1 MTYVGNETPVP
12 QIEEGIS
19 EVTWKNEEMINREV
33 LPMTFQNI
41 KLVLNDYWNLS

>member
-1 MTYVGNETPVP
+1 MQYVGNETPKP

-19 EVTWKNEEMINREV
+19 EVSWKGKDAIIQQV

-41 KLVLNDYWNLS
+41 KLILNDYWNHH